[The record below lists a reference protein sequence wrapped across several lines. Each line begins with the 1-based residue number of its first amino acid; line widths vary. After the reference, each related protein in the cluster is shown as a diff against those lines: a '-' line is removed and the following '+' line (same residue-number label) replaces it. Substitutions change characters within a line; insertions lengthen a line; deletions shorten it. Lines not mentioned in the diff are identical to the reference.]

1 MNEFDEPPDDEDDDD
16 RYPTVPRVPP
26 RCPRCKQDRSRMT
39 GQSRDGVFKYHLC
52 RCGKKFRSME
62 VDPPELAQKD

>member
-1 MNEFDEPPDDEDDDD
+1 
-16 RYPTVPRVPP
+16 
-26 RCPRCKQDRSRMT
+26 MT